1 MRRVVG
7 TIVLILL
14 MWCFGLALI
23 VQAEHSRQDDWT
35 EYIELICLDSKI
47 CPELVEA
54 IIEKE
59 SSWDPSAVNGNCV
72 GLMQVNKEIHKELIG
87 DRDMTDPYDNIYVGV
102 TILEELLHKYGE
114 AAPALMFYNAGYS
127 DNYGIGAYEDEKL
140 SNYAD
145 EILKRAEELER
156 LHGK

>member
-1 MRRVVG
+1 MKRMITAVV
-7 TIVLILL
+7 IVILL
-14 MWCFGLALI
+14 FAGFALI
-23 VQAEHSRQDDWT
+23 ANAGSDHQGDWK
-35 EYIELICLDSKI
+35 EYIERLCEDKDIL
-47 CPELVEA
+47 PELVEA
-54 IIEKE
+54 MIEKE
-59 SSWDPSAVNGNCV
+59 SSWDPAAVNGNCV

>member
-1 MRRVVG
+1 MKRMTIAVIIAVLLFVG
-7 TIVLILL
+7 FAMIAKA
-14 MWCFGLALI
+14 GSDH
-23 VQAEHSRQDDWT
+23 QGDWQ
-35 EYIELICLDSKI
+35 EYIEQICEDKDISQ
-47 CPELVEA
+47 ELVEA
-54 IIEKE
+54 MIEKE
-59 SSWDPSAVNGNCV
+59 SSWDPAAVNGNCV
-72 GLMQVNKEIHKELIG
+72 GLMQVDKEIHKELIG

-127 DNYGIGAYEDEKL
+127 DNYGIGAYGDEKL

>member
-1 MRRVVG
+1 MKRMTIAVIIAVLLFVG
-7 TIVLILL
+7 FAMIAKA
-14 MWCFGLALI
+14 GSDH
-23 VQAEHSRQDDWT
+23 QGDWQ
-35 EYIELICLDSKI
+35 EYIERLCEDKDIL
-47 CPELVEA
+47 PELVEA
-54 IIEKE
+54 MIEKE
-59 SSWDPSAVNGNCV
+59 SSWDPAAVNGNCV

-127 DNYGIGAYEDEKL
+127 DEYGIGAYEDEKL

>member
-1 MRRVVG
+1 MKRMITAVI
-7 TIVLILL
+7 IVILL
-14 MWCFGLALI
+14 FAGFALI
-23 VQAEHSRQDDWT
+23 ANAGSYHQGDWQ
-35 EYIELICLDSKI
+35 EYIERLCEDKDIL
-47 CPELVEA
+47 PELVEA
-54 IIEKE
+54 MIEKE
-59 SSWDPSAVNGNCV
+59 SSWDPAAVNGNCV

-102 TILEELLHKYGE
+102 TILEEMLHKYGE

-145 EILKRAEELER
+145 EILKRAAELER

>member
-1 MRRVVG
+1 MKRMTIAVIIAVLLFVG
-7 TIVLILL
+7 FAMIAKA
-14 MWCFGLALI
+14 GSDH
-23 VQAEHSRQDDWT
+23 QGDWQ
-35 EYIELICLDSKI
+35 EYIEQLCEDKDIL
-47 CPELVEA
+47 PELVEA
-54 IIEKE
+54 MIEKE
-59 SSWDPSAVNGNCV
+59 SSWDPAAVNGNCV

-145 EILKRAEELER
+145 EILKRAAELER

>member
-1 MRRVVG
+1 MKRMTIAVIIAVLLFVG
-7 TIVLILL
+7 FAMIAKA
-14 MWCFGLALI
+14 GSDH
-23 VQAEHSRQDDWT
+23 QGDWQ
-35 EYIELICLDSKI
+35 EYIERLCEDKDIL
-47 CPELVEA
+47 PELVEA
-54 IIEKE
+54 MIEKE
-59 SSWDPSAVNGNCV
+59 SSWDPAAVNGNCV

-127 DNYGIGAYEDEKL
+127 DNYGIGAYVDEKL

-156 LHGK
+156 LHGT

>member
-1 MRRVVG
+1 MKRMTIAVIIAVLLFVG
-7 TIVLILL
+7 FARIAKA
-14 MWCFGLALI
+14 GSDH
-23 VQAEHSRQDDWT
+23 QGDWQ
-35 EYIELICLDSKI
+35 EYIERLCEDKDIL
-47 CPELVEA
+47 PELVEA
-54 IIEKE
+54 MIEKE
-59 SSWDPSAVNGNCV
+59 SSWDPAAVNGNCV

-127 DNYGIGAYEDEKL
+127 DEYGIGAYEDEKL

>member
-1 MRRVVG
+1 MKRMITAVI
-7 TIVLILL
+7 IVILL
-14 MWCFGLALI
+14 FAGFALI
-23 VQAEHSRQDDWT
+23 ANAGSDHQGDWK
-35 EYIELICLDSKI
+35 EYIERLCEDKDIL
-47 CPELVEA
+47 PELVEA
-54 IIEKE
+54 MIEKE
-59 SSWDPSAVNGNCV
+59 SSWNPAAVNGNCV

-87 DRDMTDPYDNIYVGV
+87 DLDMTDPYDNIYVGV

-127 DNYGIGAYEDEKL
+127 DNYGVGVYEDGKL

>member
-1 MRRVVG
+1 MKRMITAVV
-7 TIVLILL
+7 IVILL
-14 MWCFGLALI
+14 FAGFALI
-23 VQAEHSRQDDWT
+23 ANAGSDHQGDWK
-35 EYIELICLDSKI
+35 EYIERLCEDKDIL
-47 CPELVEA
+47 PELVEA
-54 IIEKE
+54 MIEKE
-59 SSWDPSAVNGNCV
+59 SSWNPAAVNGNCV

-87 DRDMTDPYDNIYVGV
+87 DLDMTDPYDNIYVGV

>member
-1 MRRVVG
+1 MKRMTIAVIIAVLLFVG
-7 TIVLILL
+7 FAMIAKA
-14 MWCFGLALI
+14 GSDH
-23 VQAEHSRQDDWT
+23 QGDWQ
-35 EYIELICLDSKI
+35 EYIERLCEDKDIL
-47 CPELVEA
+47 PELVEA
-54 IIEKE
+54 MIEKE
-59 SSWDPSAVNGNCV
+59 SSWDPAAVNGNCV

>member
-1 MRRVVG
+1 MKRMAIAVV
-7 TIVLILL
+7 IVILL
-14 MWCFGLALI
+14 FAGFAMIANAGSDH
-23 VQAEHSRQDDWT
+23 QGDWQ
-35 EYIELICLDSKI
+35 EYIERLCESKGI
-47 CPELVEA
+47 SPELVEA
-54 IIEKE
+54 MIERE
-59 SSWDPSAVNGNCV
+59 SSWNPDAVNGNCV

-127 DNYGIGAYEDEKL
+127 ENYGVGAYEDGKL
-140 SNYAD
+140 SDYAE
-145 EILKRAEELER
+145 EILNRAEELER